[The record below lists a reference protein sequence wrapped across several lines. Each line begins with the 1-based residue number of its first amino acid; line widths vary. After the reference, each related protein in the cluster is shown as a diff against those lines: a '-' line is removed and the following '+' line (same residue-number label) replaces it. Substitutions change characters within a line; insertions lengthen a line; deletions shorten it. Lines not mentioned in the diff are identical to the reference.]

1 MNTLSKILVCGI
13 MAVAC
18 AGSASATLL
27 YWQVIDA
34 QTSTLSVKDNEAGFT
49 VENIDSVRLMVKY
62 GSGDSAVIQTITTH
76 YGQDEGVFTCA
87 EDGFALNFDG
97 DGNSGSFG
105 ALFADITGFDSTEY
119 SFAIELGHYNES
131 GTDKF
136 TSLADSSYFSY
147 DSLAAY
153 VYQNELAGG
162 SPIAWTPSAYAAP
175 EPTSALLFLTGLSL
189 MALRRRKVV

>member
-18 AGSASATLL
+18 AGPASATLL

-49 VENIDSVRLMVKY
+49 VEHIDSVRLMVKS

-76 YGQDEGVFTCA
+76 YGQYGGDYSCDES
-87 EDGFALNFDG
+87 GFALNA
-97 DGNSGSFG
+97 GNSLD

-131 GTDKF
+131 GPDKF